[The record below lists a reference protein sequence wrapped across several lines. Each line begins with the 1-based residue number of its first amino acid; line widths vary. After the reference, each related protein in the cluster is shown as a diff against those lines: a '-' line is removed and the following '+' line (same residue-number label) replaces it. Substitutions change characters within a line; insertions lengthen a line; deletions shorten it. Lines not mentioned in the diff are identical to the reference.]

1 MLFFAYLA
9 PMNHRLPFYLF
20 LLSFLLCCEK
30 PGHETMVI
38 QPPAQPGQSTTPA
51 TPIPSDPDPVPEP
64 TPVSGPDGL
73 VVVGYATYWDKT
85 IPNPT
90 LLTHINYA
98 FAHIKDDFESLD
110 IKTPSRLKQMV
121 ALKRSNPNLK
131 VLLSIGGWE
140 AGNFSEMA
148 ADDTHRK
155 NFCENCAAAV
165 KQYSLDGIDLDWEYP
180 TSNMAG
186 ISASPDDTKNF
197 TLLVKELRVALGEDK
212 LLTMASSADA
222 KYVDF
227 KNVIEYLNF
236 VNIMTYDMGNPPH
249 HNAGLYKSSKTT
261 LSCDEAVAKHFGK
274 GVPYSKMVLGIPFYG
289 HGDGNAYKGYIDFRD
304 IRFYPEKYSMRW
316 DAEAQVPYLAD
327 ASGNMVFSYDD
338 EVSVG
343 LKADY
348 VKAMGLKG
356 AMYWNIEADD
366 DTWTLSKAIA
376 SRLMEGAV
384 PESEAILVTNP
395 YVQTYLDEVTYTDWD
410 FTYSLIKT
418 YPGGGPGEA
427 DIPPSVDIK
436 WTADASAGALTLR
449 LWDDEWSRDYTLP
462 AGTASQSV
470 SNLVP
475 GSCYSYLV
483 TGSNGNVIGRGSFKT
498 RGALHQVF
506 YQNRVRN
513 GRDLGGWKT
522 EEGQT
527 VRFRK
532 LYRGGRVDKDYMNDK
547 GRKEAL
553 AEGIKAELDLREAE
567 DVPMSSAFG
576 SSIAFCAPGF
586 DGGYRGMLRDRP
598 EGVRECFEFIVRCLR
613 QDKPVYF
620 HCAVGRDRTGTIA
633 MVVLGVL
640 GVPERD
646 IAKDYEL
653 TYFSPEEW
661 SMYKGDYYHMRTYEG
676 SYIHAMEYLRDA
688 GTTGSLKDRVE
699 KYLLSIG
706 VKQQDIDDLRRIML
720 K

>member
-1 MLFFAYLA
+1 
-9 PMNHRLPFYLF
+9 MNHRLSYFF
-20 LLSFLLCCEK
+20 VLLSFLLCCEK
-30 PGHETMVI
+30 PSHEYIVL
-38 QPPAQPGQSTTPA
+38 QPPTPPGQNTETPQ
-51 TPIPSDPDPVPEP
+51 TPQTPDPDPSPEP
-64 TPVSGPDGL
+64 NPVEAPDGL

-98 FAHIKDDFESLD
+98 FAHIKSDFESLD
-110 IKTPSRLKQMV
+110 IKTTSRLKQIV
-121 ALKRSNPNLK
+121 SLKRTNPNLK

-148 ADDTHRK
+148 ADPTHRR
-155 NFCENCAAAV
+155 NFSENCAAAV
-165 KQYSLDGIDLDWEYP
+165 RTYSLDGIDLDWEYP
-180 TSNMAG
+180 TSSMAG
-186 ISASPDDTKNF
+186 ISSSPDDTKNF
-197 TLLVKELRVALGEDK
+197 TLLVKELRAALGDDK
-212 LLTMASSADA
+212 LLTMASAANA

-236 VNIMTYDMGNPPH
+236 VNIMTYDMGDPPY
-249 HNAGLYKSSKTT
+249 HNAGLYKSSKTQ
-261 LSCDEAVAKHFGK
+261 LSCDEAVAKHLGK

-289 HGDGNAYKGYIDFRD
+289 HGDGKAYDGYIDFRD
-304 IRFYPEKYSMRW
+304 IRFYPDKYSMRW
-316 DAEAQVPYLAD
+316 DTSAQVPYLVD
-327 ASGNMVFSYDD
+327 ASGNMVFTYDD

-348 VKAMGLKG
+348 VKANGLKG

-376 SRLMEGAV
+376 ARLMEGAV
-384 PESEAILVTNP
+384 PEDEAILVTNP
-395 YVQTYLDEVTYTDWD
+395 YVQTYLEEVTYTDWD
-410 FTYSLIKT
+410 FSYSLIKN

-427 DIPPSVDIK
+427 DIPPSVTIE
-436 WTADASAGALTLR
+436 WPADVSAGTVTLR
-449 LWDDEWSRDYTLP
+449 LWDDEWSREYSLA
-462 AGTASQSV
+462 AGTGSQSV

-475 GSCYSYLV
+475 GSCYTYLV
-483 TGSNGNVIGRGSFKT
+483 TGSTGVVLGRGTFKT
-498 RGALHQVF
+498 KGALHQVF
-506 YQNRVRN
+506 YQNKVRN

-522 EEGQT
+522 EDGKT

-532 LYRGGRVDKDYMNDK
+532 LYRGGRIDKRYMNDE

-567 DVPMSSAFG
+567 DVPTSSAFG
-576 SSIAFCAPGF
+576 SDYAFCAPGF
-586 DGGYRGMLRDRP
+586 DGGYRGMLRDRA
-598 EGVRECFEFIVRCLR
+598 EGIKECFEFIVDCLR
-613 QDKPVYF
+613 KDKPVYF
-620 HCAVGRDRTGTIA
+620 HCAAGRDRTGTIA

-653 TYFSPEEW
+653 TYFSPADW
-661 SMYKGDYYHMRTYEG
+661 SMYKDDYHHMRTAEG
-676 SYIHAMEYLRDA
+676 SYVAAMEYLWKTGA
-688 GTTGSLKDRVE
+688 TGTLKDRVAN
-699 KYLLSIG
+699 YLLGIG
-706 VKQQDIDDLRRIML
+706 VKQKDIDDFRVMML